1 MNNTTLLK
9 KLQKIEKNGSI
20 NLDQDFITLLN
31 EVKQEV
37 YNETKGFT
45 SSQKQASKKALN
57 FLKKLQKR
65 ARPILGYCDFQD
77 IHGEKYQVFTDSYI
91 LIGLKTFYELPTI
104 EDFKKL
110 DSKNKDATY
119 PSVYRIV
126 PDIYYGEKTE
136 NNIETL
142 LKKLKSGMYEKC
154 QENDYIES
162 KSYKAL
168 FDVKRLKDAVEM
180 LGTADVDVYLFGDTK
195 PAMLLDSKTGN
206 FAVICSLRKY
216 DYE

>member
-1 MNNTTLLK
+1 MKNTTLLK

-20 NLDQDFITLLN
+20 NLDPDFIDLLN

-37 YNETKGFT
+37 YNETNCFT

-57 FLKKLQKR
+57 FLKKLQKHS
-65 ARPILGYCDFQD
+65 RPILGYCDFQE
-77 IHGEKYQVFTDSYI
+77 IHGEKYQVFTDSYT
-91 LIGLKTFYELPTI
+91 LVALKTFYELPTI

-126 PDIYYGEKTE
+126 PDIYYGEKAE

-142 LKKLKSGMYEKC
+142 LKKLKSGMYEKG

-162 KSYKAL
+162 KSYKPL

-180 LGTADVDVYLFGDTK
+180 LGTIDFDIYLFGNTK
-195 PAMLLDSKTGN
+195 PAMFVDSETGN
-206 FAVICSLRKY
+206 FAVVCSLRH
-216 DYE
+216 YE

>member
-9 KLQKIEKNGSI
+9 KLQKIEKNGCI

-91 LIGLKTFYELPTI
+91 LFGLKTFYELPTI

-110 DSKNKDATY
+110 DSKNKESTY

-142 LKKLKSGMYEKC
+142 LKKLKSGMYEKG

-162 KSYKAL
+162 KTYKAF
-168 FDVKRLKDAVEM
+168 FDVKKLKDAVEV
-180 LGTADVDVYLFGDTK
+180 LGTADVDVYLFGDKK
-195 PAMLLDSKTGN
+195 PTMFLDSKTGN
-206 FAVICSLRKY
+206 FAIICPLRKY
-216 DYE
+216 D

>member
-9 KLQKIEKNGSI
+9 KLQKIERNGSI
-20 NLDQDFITLLN
+20 NLDPDFIDLLN

-37 YNETKGFT
+37 YNESKGFT
-45 SSQKQASKKALN
+45 SSQKQSSKKALN

-142 LKKLKSGMYEKC
+142 LKKLKSGMYEKG

-168 FDVKRLKDAVEM
+168 FDVKKLKDAVEM
-180 LGTADVDVYLFGDTK
+180 LGTTDLDIYLFGNTK
-195 PAMLLDSKTGN
+195 PLILLDPKTGN

-216 DYE
+216 D